1 MKIRNGFVSNS
12 SSSSFIIRGM
22 KISSDEIIEKF
33 KIPKEDVDECEDDY
47 SLFEFLS
54 DKFEGFSVHADG
66 NYFGDQDYST
76 LVIGESLGSL
86 GDGDV
91 TEMKEYTVEENKK
104 LLSKFEELGFT
115 GELKTYVQMV
125 SNDNY

>member
-1 MKIRNGFVSNS
+1 
-12 SSSSFIIRGM
+12 
-22 KISSDEIIEKF
+22 
-33 KIPKEDVDECEDDY
+33 
-47 SLFEFLS
+47 LS